1 MVLRESRIEQIRE
14 KPLKELMVNDVE
26 GSFTKIDINSII
38 SVSVKE
44 KLVNIITQDDTFTVR
59 QSLQSIEKSLDA
71 GKFIRISRFEIVN
84 IDKVKKFD
92 FTLDGTLRIKM
103 ADSRELWA
111 SRRTIPEIRRMLK
124 GKE

>member
-111 SRRTIPEIRRMLK
+111 SRRTIPEIRRMRK